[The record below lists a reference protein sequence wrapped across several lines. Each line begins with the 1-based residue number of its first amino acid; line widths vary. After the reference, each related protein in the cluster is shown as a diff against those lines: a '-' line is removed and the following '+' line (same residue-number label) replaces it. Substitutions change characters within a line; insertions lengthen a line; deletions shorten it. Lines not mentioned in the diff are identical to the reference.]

1 MSANQYYND
10 SIIKLKIKIQQLE
23 NDIKAVKYPKKGEE
37 KDRKNKLIDEL
48 IKVKNELQNLQK
60 LQKEH
65 DEKMKELK
73 KQNKLNRKNKIEEW
87 KNLDIASK
95 KKILHDA
102 KLDRKSLQDMFNYNV
117 HTERELE
124 ELHNSNKDIIQKIKN
139 NKKETKDLEKQI
151 KKLNKVIDQLY
162 IKLDKNYSVQLKKE
176 LDKNKRQNNILNKK
190 RINYQMN

>member
-48 IKVKNELQNLQK
+48 IKVKNELQNLKK

-73 KQNKLNRKNKIEEW
+73 KQNKLNRKIKIEEW
-87 KNLDIASK
+87 KNLDITLK
-95 KKILHDA
+95 
-102 KLDRKSLQDMFNYNV
+102 
-117 HTERELE
+117 
-124 ELHNSNKDIIQKIKN
+124 KDIA
-139 NKKETKDLEKQI
+139 
-151 KKLNKVIDQLY
+151 
-162 IKLDKNYSVQLKKE
+162 
-176 LDKNKRQNNILNKK
+176 
-190 RINYQMN
+190 